1 MGRTQER
8 LALKQ
13 EGLALKQILRPLKK
27 HQSSADKVKF
37 WEAYPRG
44 VCGQSGQGLLPA
56 QVLDEQSDSASV
68 FMMTAQMI
76 ILDIEQVLKAA
87 DT

>member
-13 EGLALKQILRPLKK
+13 EGLALKQILRPLKT
-27 HQSSADKVKF
+27 HQSSADKLKF
-37 WEAYPRG
+37 WEAYPQG
-44 VCGQSGQGLLPA
+44 VCGQIWQGHLPA
-56 QVLDEQSDSASV
+56 QVLDEQSNSASV
-68 FMMTAQMI
+68 FMMTAQMML
-76 ILDIEQVLKAA
+76 LDIEQILKAA